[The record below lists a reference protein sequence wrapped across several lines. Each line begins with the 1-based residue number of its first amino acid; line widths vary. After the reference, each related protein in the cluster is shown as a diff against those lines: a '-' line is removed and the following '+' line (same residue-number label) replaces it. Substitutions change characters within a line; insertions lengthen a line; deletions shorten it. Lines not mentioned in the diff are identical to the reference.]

1 MSMLWG
7 LGMMLGMFA
16 AWSLAKFIVGKSVDL
31 GDKRNLITAI
41 VSFVL
46 AIAAIGGGMVF
57 IEDCNGCGCEYFKH
71 DMPDYCE
78 KCGHALTEDAA
89 EKFECSCGAVYYS
102 DGGEKF
108 CTECGTEI
116 TYPNYENRR

>member
-1 MSMLWG
+1 MSTLWG
-7 LGMMLGMFA
+7 PGMILVMFS
-16 AWSLAKFIVGKSVDL
+16 AWSFAKFANMN
-31 GDKRNLITAI
+31 DKRDLITGI
-41 VSFVL
+41 VALIL
-46 AIAAIGGGMVF
+46 AIALPLSGFAIF
-57 IEDCNGCGCEYFKH
+57 KNCNGCGCEYFKH

-89 EKFECSCGAVYYS
+89 KKFECGCGAVYYS

-116 TYPNYENRR
+116 TYSNSELERN